1 MIVEKRI
8 RGGICPAI
16 YRYAKANNKYM
27 KNYDK
32 NIELSYLMYL
42 DANNLHGW
50 GMFQKLPVNGYTW
63 NKNISKFDEYFI
75 KNYHEDTNKRY
86 IIEIDVGHPKDLL
99 NLHSDLPFLPE
110 RKKKKIKK
118 SNKLVCNIHDKEN
131 YLVHIRALKKVLKHG
146 LRLKKVQKVLQFN
159 QKAVEIIY

>member
-1 MIVEKRI
+1 
-8 RGGICPAI
+8 
-16 YRYAKANNKYM
+16 
-27 KNYDK
+27 
-32 NIELSYLMYL
+32 MYL

-50 GMFQKLPVNGYTW
+50 GMFQKLPVNGYIW

-110 RKKKKIKK
+110 RKKK
-118 SNKLVCNIHDKEN
+118 
-131 YLVHIRALKKVLKHG
+131 
-146 LRLKKVQKVLQFN
+146 
-159 QKAVEIIY
+159 